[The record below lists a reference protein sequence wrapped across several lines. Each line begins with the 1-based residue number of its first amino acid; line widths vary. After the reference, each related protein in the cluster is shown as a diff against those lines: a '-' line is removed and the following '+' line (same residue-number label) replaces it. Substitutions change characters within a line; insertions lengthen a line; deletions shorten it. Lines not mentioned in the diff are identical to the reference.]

1 MKVTLIA
8 AITADGFI
16 GRNKGHV
23 STAWTSKDDKIFF
36 SSTTKKIGTVIMG
49 STTYETFNMPLKD
62 RRHIV
67 LSRTKTYEGVET
79 TSEDP
84 KTLLGRLESEGV
96 QEVALC
102 GGASIYATFLE
113 QGLVDKVYLT
123 VEGILFGEGISLLSK
138 EMEIKMR
145 LASST
150 TLGENTVLLEYE
162 ILK

>member
-23 STAWTSKDDKIFF
+23 STAWTSKEDKVFF

-49 STTYETFNMPLKD
+49 STTYETFSIPLKD

-84 KTLLGRLESEGV
+84 KTLLARLESEGV
-96 QEVALC
+96 EEVALC

-113 QGLVDKVYLT
+113 QGLVDKACLT

-138 EMEIKMR
+138 EIEIKMR
-145 LASST
+145 LVSST